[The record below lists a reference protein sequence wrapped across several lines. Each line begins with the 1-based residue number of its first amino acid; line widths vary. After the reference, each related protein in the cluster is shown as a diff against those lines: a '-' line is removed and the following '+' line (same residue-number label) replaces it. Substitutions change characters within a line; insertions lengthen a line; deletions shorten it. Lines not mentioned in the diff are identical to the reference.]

1 MSKKNPS
8 WGGRFTKKP
17 SQIAQNFSSSVD
29 VDQALY
35 SQDIQG
41 SIAYAEALME
51 AKVLSKNECN
61 KIKTGLKKIKKKI
74 EAGNFNWNPAL
85 EDVHMN
91 IEAAL
96 EKEIGV
102 TAKKLHTG
110 RSRNDQVVTDFKL
123 FLLERST
130 EIESLLRNLMKNLV
144 VRAEGELETL
154 MPGFTHLQN
163 AQPVSLA
170 HYLLSWYE
178 MIKRDLERVSATKKE
193 LKVSPLGSGALSGNR
208 FKLDRQKLAKS
219 LGFDSVTRNSI
230 DAVSDRDF
238 ALEVAFNISV
248 MAIHFSRIC
257 EELII
262 WSSSQFNYAQ
272 LPEELCTGSSIMPQK
287 KNPAALEHIKAVAGI
302 VNGAFTSA
310 SACVKN
316 TSLSD
321 VADGVTAINEPALDA
336 CKYAGSVL
344 LLINEVLS
352 AIVVNKDVMKKQ
364 AEIGFGTATE
374 LSDVIVRET
383 GLSFRMAHNVVG
395 TVVRNTVDKG
405 GIATDIKSSDLD
417 SAALELFGKRLNL
430 SQNLVNE
437 ALDPEKNIEQRGL
450 MGGPSSKRMRE
461 MIVTRNHTLREDKKK
476 VGAIFRR
483 VERARER
490 LINDTKTFCK
500 IRGA

>member
-17 SQIAQNFSSSVD
+17 SQIAQNFSSSID
-29 VDQALY
+29 VDQVLY

-51 AKVLSKNECN
+51 AKVLSKNEYN
-61 KIKTGLKKIKKKI
+61 KIKTGLRKIEKKI
-74 EAGNFNWNPAL
+74 EADNFKWNPAL

-123 FLLERST
+123 YLLERSN
-130 EIESLLRNLMKNLV
+130 EIESLLKSLMKNLIL
-144 VRAEGELETL
+144 RAEGELETL

-163 AQPVSLA
+163 AQPISLA
-170 HYLLSWYE
+170 HYLMSWHE
-178 MIKRDLERVSATKKE
+178 MMKRDLERFLITKKQ
-193 LKVSPLGSGALSGNR
+193 LKISPLGSGALSGNR
-208 FKLDRQKLAKS
+208 FKLNRQKLAKS

-272 LPEELCTGSSIMPQK
+272 ELCTGSSIMPQK
-287 KNPAALEHIKAVAGI
+287 KNPDMAELVRGGSAKTVGNLMTLLSLMKNQPLAYNRDNQEDKAPLINSIEYATEALSIMIEMIKGISFNNDQMLADVYDDFLTATDLAEYLVIKGVPFREAHEITGTAV
-302 VNGAFTSA
+302 
-310 SACVKN
+310 
-316 TSLSD
+316 
-321 VADGVTAINEPALDA
+321 
-336 CKYAGSVL
+336 KYAEDNDL
-344 LLINEVLS
+344 LLFEMSLDEFKKIS
-352 AIVVNKDVMKKQ
+352 KKISQDVFDYIDPSDSIQ
-364 AEIGFGTATE
+364 AKTSIGGTA
-374 LSDVIVRET
+374 LQQ
-383 GLSFRMAHNVVG
+383 
-395 TVVRNTVDKG
+395 
-405 GIATDIKSSDLD
+405 IKK
-417 SAALELFGKRLNL
+417 EIKRAKDYL
-430 SQNLVNE
+430 
-437 ALDPEKNIEQRGL
+437 
-450 MGGPSSKRMRE
+450 
-461 MIVTRNHTLREDKKK
+461 KK
-476 VGAIFRR
+476 
-483 VERARER
+483 
-490 LINDTKTFCK
+490 
-500 IRGA
+500 

>member
-17 SQIAQNFSSSVD
+17 SQIAQNFSSSID
-29 VDQALY
+29 VDQVLY

-123 FLLERST
+123 FLLERSI

-144 VRAEGELETL
+144 ARAEGELETL

-178 MIKRDLERVSATKKE
+178 MMKRDLERISATKKE

-208 FKLDRQKLAKS
+208 FNMDRQKLAKS

-287 KNPAALEHIKAVAGI
+287 KNPDMAELVRGGSAKTVGNLMTLLSLMKNQPLAYNRDNQDDKA
-302 VNGAFTSA
+302 
-310 SACVKN
+310 
-316 TSLSD
+316 
-321 VADGVTAINEPALDA
+321 P
-336 CKYAGSVL
+336 
-344 LLINEVLS
+344 LINSIEY
-352 AIVVNKDVMKKQ
+352 
-364 AEIGFGTATE
+364 ATE
-374 LSDVIVRET
+374 ALSI
-383 GLSFRMAHNVVG
+383 
-395 TVVRNTVDKG
+395 
-405 GIATDIKSSDLD
+405 
-417 SAALELFGKRLNL
+417 
-430 SQNLVNE
+430 
-437 ALDPEKNIEQRGL
+437 
-450 MGGPSSKRMRE
+450 
-461 MIVTRNHTLREDKKK
+461 MI
-476 VGAIFRR
+476 
-483 VERARER
+483 
-490 LINDTKTFCK
+490 
-500 IRGA
+500 

>member
-178 MIKRDLERVSATKKE
+178 MMKRDLERVSATKKE

-272 LPEELCTGSSIMPQK
+272 LPEELCTGC
-287 KNPAALEHIKAVAGI
+287 LLY
-302 VNGAFTSA
+302 TSP
-310 SACVKN
+310 SPR
-316 TSLSD
+316 D
-321 VADGVTAINEPALDA
+321 
-336 CKYAGSVL
+336 
-344 LLINEVLS
+344 
-352 AIVVNKDVMKKQ
+352 
-364 AEIGFGTATE
+364 FG
-374 LSDVIVRET
+374 
-383 GLSFRMAHNVVG
+383 
-395 TVVRNTVDKG
+395 
-405 GIATDIKSSDLD
+405 
-417 SAALELFGKRLNL
+417 
-430 SQNLVNE
+430 
-437 ALDPEKNIEQRGL
+437 
-450 MGGPSSKRMRE
+450 
-461 MIVTRNHTLREDKKK
+461 
-476 VGAIFRR
+476 
-483 VERARER
+483 
-490 LINDTKTFCK
+490 
-500 IRGA
+500 

>member
-123 FLLERST
+123 FLLEKSI

-144 VRAEGELETL
+144 ARAEGDLETL

-178 MIKRDLERVSATKKE
+178 MMKRDLERVSATKKQ
-193 LKVSPLGSGALSGNR
+193 LKLS
-208 FKLDRQKLAKS
+208 LIH
-219 LGFDSVTRNSI
+219 I
-230 DAVSDRDF
+230 DA
-238 ALEVAFNISV
+238 
-248 MAIHFSRIC
+248 
-257 EELII
+257 
-262 WSSSQFNYAQ
+262 
-272 LPEELCTGSSIMPQK
+272 
-287 KNPAALEHIKAVAGI
+287 
-302 VNGAFTSA
+302 
-310 SACVKN
+310 
-316 TSLSD
+316 
-321 VADGVTAINEPALDA
+321 ADDW
-336 CKYAGSVL
+336 
-344 LLINEVLS
+344 
-352 AIVVNKDVMKKQ
+352 
-364 AEIGFGTATE
+364 
-374 LSDVIVRET
+374 
-383 GLSFRMAHNVVG
+383 
-395 TVVRNTVDKG
+395 
-405 GIATDIKSSDLD
+405 
-417 SAALELFGKRLNL
+417 
-430 SQNLVNE
+430 
-437 ALDPEKNIEQRGL
+437 
-450 MGGPSSKRMRE
+450 
-461 MIVTRNHTLREDKKK
+461 
-476 VGAIFRR
+476 
-483 VERARER
+483 
-490 LINDTKTFCK
+490 
-500 IRGA
+500 

>member
-178 MIKRDLERVSATKKE
+178 MMKRDLERVSATKKE

-287 KNPAALEHIKAVAGI
+287 KNPDMAELVRGGSAKTVGNLMTLLSLMKNQPLAYNRDNQEDKAPLMNSIECGPINIGNPNEFSICEIAELIK
-302 VNGAFTSA
+302 
-310 SACVKN
+310 
-316 TSLSD
+316 
-321 VADGVTAINEPALDA
+321 E
-336 CKYAGSVL
+336 
-344 LLINEVLS
+344 
-352 AIVVNKDVMKKQ
+352 
-364 AEIGFGTATE
+364 
-374 LSDVIVRET
+374 
-383 GLSFRMAHNVVG
+383 
-395 TVVRNTVDKG
+395 
-405 GIATDIKSSDLD
+405 
-417 SAALELFGKRLNL
+417 
-430 SQNLVNE
+430 LVNPKAKFE
-437 ALDPEKNIEQRGL
+437 FKELPMDDPVQRKPSIELAR
-450 MGGPSSKRMRE
+450 
-461 MIVTRNHTLREDKKK
+461 TLRK
-476 VGAIFRR
+476 A
-483 VERARER
+483 
-490 LINDTKTFCK
+490 
-500 IRGA
+500 

>member
-8 WGGRFTKKP
+8 WGGRFSKKP

-178 MIKRDLERVSATKKE
+178 MMKRDLERVSATKKE

-238 ALEVAFNISV
+238 ALEVAFNVSV

-287 KNPAALEHIKAVAGI
+287 KNPDMAELVRGGSAKTVGNLMTLLSLMKNQPLAYNRDNQEDKAPLINSIEYATEALGIMIEMIKGVSFNNDQMLADVYDDFLTATDLAEYLVIKGVPFREAHEITGTAV
-302 VNGAFTSA
+302 
-310 SACVKN
+310 
-316 TSLSD
+316 
-321 VADGVTAINEPALDA
+321 
-336 CKYAGSVL
+336 KYAEDNDL
-344 LLINEVLS
+344 LLFEMSLDEFKKIS
-352 AIVVNKDVMKKQ
+352 KKISQDVFDYIDPSDSIQ
-364 AEIGFGTATE
+364 AKTSIGGTA
-374 LSDVIVRET
+374 LQQ
-383 GLSFRMAHNVVG
+383 
-395 TVVRNTVDKG
+395 
-405 GIATDIKSSDLD
+405 IKK
-417 SAALELFGKRLNL
+417 EIKRAKDYL
-430 SQNLVNE
+430 
-437 ALDPEKNIEQRGL
+437 
-450 MGGPSSKRMRE
+450 
-461 MIVTRNHTLREDKKK
+461 KK
-476 VGAIFRR
+476 
-483 VERARER
+483 
-490 LINDTKTFCK
+490 
-500 IRGA
+500 